1 MEQDMEVEK
10 YYIGIYDP
18 KTGEM
23 VVHPAPRVH
32 IRREIKSLRE
42 KDAELAK
49 RNTVGDGVG
58 SLPIRLRTGDADI
71 MCSIPLLVRSSER
84 NSVQRSPGR
93 R

>member
-1 MEQDMEVEK
+1 MEVER
-10 YYIGIYDP
+10 YYIGIYDT

-23 VVHPAPRVH
+23 VVHSAPRVH

-49 RNTVGDGVG
+49 RNTIGNGVG
-58 SLPIRLRTGDADI
+58 SLPIRLGKGDADT
-71 MCSIPLLVRSSER
+71 MRSIPLLVRSSEP